1 MNLNRLLI
9 PSALVFAALAGCG
22 DSGQAQ
28 VDSQVKAPPVS
39 VDEKPAPRPKADLAT
54 LEKSSAAAREAL
66 AKNPKDKALLKL
78 TADTIYQE
86 AEAAMYADELPPKEK
101 YPRALKLY
109 EEVVKLD
116 PENKMAK
123 ESIDT
128 IVSIYKSM
136 GREVP
141 KA

>member
-9 PSALVFAALAGCG
+9 PSVFVCAALAGCG
-22 DSGQAQ
+22 DSSQTQ
-28 VDSQVKAPPVS
+28 VDSQVKAPPAS

-54 LEKSSAAAREAL
+54 LEKNSIAAREAL

-78 TADTIYQE
+78 AADTIYQE
-86 AEAAMYADELPPKEK
+86 AEAAMYADELSPKEK